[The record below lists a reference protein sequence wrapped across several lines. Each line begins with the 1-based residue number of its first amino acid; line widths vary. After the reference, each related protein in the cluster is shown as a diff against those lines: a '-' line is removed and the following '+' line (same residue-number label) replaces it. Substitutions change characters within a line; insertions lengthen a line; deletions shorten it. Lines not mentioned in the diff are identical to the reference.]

1 MSSPVEISGYFG
13 GLLADT
19 RTISDYIRKHKK
31 VEDLNNLLYRDK
43 RYSIIRERCNDN
55 AHYNFYKNVLLNDD
69 KIVNPGREKA
79 MRHLSEDISQ
89 LMIYHLSYLFYIN
102 EHYMMSSDYRD
113 YLDVGETP
121 PKDSQYWVATFIQNI
136 FNDLIKTF
144 RPDIAN
150 LIKDKT
156 SMHLE

>member
-1 MSSPVEISGYFG
+1 
-13 GLLADT
+13 
-19 RTISDYIRKHKK
+19 
-31 VEDLNNLLYRDK
+31 
-43 RYSIIRERCNDN
+43 
-55 AHYNFYKNVLLNDD
+55 
-69 KIVNPGREKA
+69 